1 MERLIE
7 RTLLRSRWL
16 LLPLYVGLL
25 LAIVALYLQSF
36 RELVHLVEAVLHGTD
51 SDVILLVLSLVDLV
65 LVANLVLMVVVSS
78 YESYI
83 SPIDNHGDDVEK
95 PDWLGKLDAG
105 NVKVKVSVS
114 IVMISGI
121 HLLKQF
127 MTRNAVD
134 NNTLM
139 VLAGVHVVFVVSAL
153 LIAWVD
159 SKPGKAEEK
168 PQP

>member
-1 MERLIE
+1 MERVIE
-7 RTLLRSRWL
+7 LALLRSRWL
-16 LLPLYVGLL
+16 LLPLYIALL
-25 LAIVALYLQSF
+25 VAVVLLYAQAW
-36 RELVHLVEAVLHGTD
+36 RELVHLFHAVTD
-51 SDVILLVLSLVDLV
+51 GSDADVILLILSLVDLA

-83 SPIDNHGDDVEK
+83 SKIEGSEADEAPA
-95 PDWLGKLDAG
+95 WLGKLDAG
-105 NVKVKVSVS
+105 NVKVKVAVS

-127 MTRNAVD
+127 MQGGD
-134 NNTLM
+134 NLTLA

-159 SKPGKAEEK
+159 RSSPKH
-168 PQP
+168 